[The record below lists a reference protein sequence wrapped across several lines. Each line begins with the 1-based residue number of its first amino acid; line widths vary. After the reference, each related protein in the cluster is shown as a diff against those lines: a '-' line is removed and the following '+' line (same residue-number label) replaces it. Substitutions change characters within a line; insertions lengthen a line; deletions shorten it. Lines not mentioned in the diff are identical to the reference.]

1 MVQTSLS
8 ETDLLRGIVDRLF
21 VAADGEIHILDYKT
35 DKTTGAENPAKKTRY
50 AFQLKFYAYLVSL
63 LFPEKERIHATLY
76 YTAFGSTESYTF
88 GRKDFA
94 GIESTLTEMIE
105 KARGLENVTK
115 LTSIE
120 RNLSHCRECAYFD
133 ETAQQCSVTAAATL
147 D

>member
-1 MVQTSLS
+1 
-8 ETDLLRGIVDRLF
+8 
-21 VAADGEIHILDYKT
+21 
-35 DKTTGAENPAKKTRY
+35 
-50 AFQLKFYAYLVSL
+50 VSL